1 MPVERM
7 MGKPSDRGS
16 DGSRRGGRN
25 SPEWG
30 PVIWI
35 AILLASWLLIVQ
47 WKTLPELMN
56 ATMGALP

>member
-1 MPVERM
+1 MD
-7 MGKPSDRGS
+7 KQSDRRS
-16 DGSRRGGRN
+16 DRSRRGGRN

-47 WKTLPELMN
+47 WKTLPELMT